1 MYKIIFYVPESHVE
15 TVKNALF
22 DEGAGKVGYYDRC
35 AWQTE
40 GTGQFRPLPESNPYL
55 GEKGKTETVREIKVE
70 MLCEDAVIAS
80 ALEALIQKHPY
91 ETPAYSAWK
100 IKTLDDFNE

>member
-22 DEGAGKVGYYDRC
+22 DKGAGKVGHYDRC

-55 GEKGKTETVREIKVE
+55 GEEGKAETVREIKVE
-70 MLCEDAVIAS
+70 MLCEDTLIKS
-80 ALEALIQKHPY
+80 ALEALIQTHPY

-100 IKTLDDFNE
+100 IETLDDFHA